1 MLPANPLLQLVPAR
15 VSAVLARLRDRIWSD
30 AGSVLLEAGAPQAAH
45 RPWARARREPL
56 SAVTRLPEHWGRL
69 WDQRWFRLTPQ
80 PDAAARPAG
89 ASAEGANDTLY
100 LRWDDQAEATLYVD
114 GLPHYGFDPVH
125 HHAPLDAA
133 LCDGQHELW
142 IEAVAC
148 QTGIWIE
155 GATGLDPAG
164 SKLRGAR
171 LLRRDDV
178 AWGLYHDL
186 AVLDDLLRLLLRREY
201 GPEAA
206 QHFQGFGT
214 RPVVGAVDPL
224 LRRLLRELDAIVD
237 AYQSG
242 GDSGGERDGCAAGRA
257 RAAQTYAA
265 LRAAPTALTAV
276 LTGHAHLDLV
286 WLWPEVVGE
295 FKAVRTFAIANR
307 LMEVYPEFR
316 FGYSQPASYAAVE
329 RRSPEMMA
337 VVRQRLA
344 SGQWDATGAT
354 EVESDT
360 VLACGEALARSFLIG
375 QRRFEALRGSPA
387 RVLWL
392 PDVFG
397 YSPCL
402 PQIMRQCGV
411 DYFYTTKLS
420 WSAVTA
426 FPHTS
431 FVWRG
436 HDGSEVLTHLGCR
449 LGYNQTAEAT
459 HLDMNAREHRQ
470 SDVHAEFLAPT
481 GYGDGG
487 GGSTEAMCERA
498 RRSADLAGLPRTA
511 WGNIEPFFD
520 RLATRR
526 AQLPTH
532 QGELYLEYHRGT
544 YSTHAAVKLGLRQ
557 AERAL
562 QVHEAVRC
570 ATGAGPIDEAAWR
583 RVVFAQFH
591 DYIPGSSIHEVYVQA
606 CAELSAIAQGA
617 QAAAVAELADGR
629 AQADGAPAALFNP
642 LPRPRLQRVGMDAQ
656 GQVEAVLL
664 PPLGGGALAGLP
676 RHAPLVPVRAGL
688 APEPTLANGR
698 LQARFDA
705 LGRVASLHIEGV
717 DLALRSPLGD
727 LVAYPDQPHL
737 FEAWDIDRQTLSLGT
752 VIDAPASVRLRQD
765 DGGAATLSFTRS
777 LGALGSATLHY
788 TLEAGAAWLRLAID
802 LDWRQPEQ
810 LLKLAFPTAY
820 AGRQARYA
828 APFGSVLRSQV
839 PGDPADEAKWE
850 VPASRWAAVAD
861 ETEAEGLFVVT
872 EAKFG
877 FSCRDGTLGVTLVR
891 SAAITCGPA
900 VQGGT
905 PISHPQAMRRD
916 PGPAFSDLG
925 SHHIELAFGL
935 HRAHAPRDEQAAALA
950 DLLFVPPLVLAGA
963 ATAGTALEGG
973 LLGLDGGES
982 LQPSWAQPLDG
993 GRRWV
998 LRLNETLGRR
1008 GRARVR
1014 LAPGWTARPVDLRG
1028 QPVDRAGATTAGN
1041 DVELAFGPYALL
1053 SLCLERSAA

>member
-15 VSAVLARLRDRIWSD
+15 VTAVLARLRDRIWFD
-30 AGSVLLEAGAPQAAH
+30 AGAVHLEAGAPQATH
-45 RPWARARREPL
+45 RPWAVARHEPV
-56 SAVTRLPEHWGRL
+56 SPVTTLPEHWGRL
-69 WDQRWFRLTPQ
+69 WDQRWFRLTLDPAA
-80 PDAAARPAG
+80 DAP
-89 ASAEGANDTLY
+89 DTLY
-100 LRWDDQAEATLYVD
+100 LAWDDQAEATLYVD
-114 GLPHYGFDPVH
+114 GLPHYGYDPVH
-125 HHAPLDAA
+125 HHAPLAA
-133 LCDGQHELW
+133 HLADGSHAIW

-171 LLRRDDV
+171 LLKRDDT

-224 LRRLLRELDAIVD
+224 LRRLLRELDEIVD
-237 AYQSG
+237 AYQR
-242 GDSGGERDGCAAGRA
+242 GGERDGTAAGRT
-257 RAAQTYAA
+257 RAAQAYRD
-265 LRAAPTALTAV
+265 LPAAPTALNAV

-307 LMEVYPEFR
+307 LMDVYPEFR
-316 FGYSQPASYAAVE
+316 FGYSQPASYEAVG
-329 RRSPEMMA
+329 RRSPEILAAVQQRMA
-337 VVRQRLA
+337 A
-344 SGQWDATGAT
+344 GMWDATGAT

-402 PQIMRQCGV
+402 PQIMRQSGV

-420 WSAVTA
+420 WSAVSA
-426 FPHTS
+426 FPHSS

-436 HDGSEVLTHLGCR
+436 HDGSEVITHLGCR

-470 SDVHAEFLAPT
+470 SDVHGEFLAPT

-487 GGSTEAMCERA
+487 GGATEAMCERA
-498 RRSADLAGLPRTA
+498 RRCADLAGLPRTG

-526 AQLPTH
+526 AMLPTH

-544 YSTHAAVKLGLRQ
+544 YSTHADIKLGLRQ

-570 ATGAGPIDEAAWR
+570 ASGAGPIDEAAWR

-591 DYIPGSSIHEVYVQA
+591 DYIPGSSIHEVYVEA
-606 CAELSAIAQGA
+606 R
-617 QAAAVAELADGR
+617 AELAAIAAQSLSAARDELGGSR
-629 AQADGAPAALFNP
+629 AEPAAATALFNP
-642 LPRPRLQRVGMDAQ
+642 LPRPRLQRVGVDAQ
-656 GQVEAVLL
+656 GRVEAVLL
-664 PPLGGGALAGLP
+664 PPLGGGALATLP
-676 RHAPLVPVRAGL
+676 RCAPLAPVL
-688 APEPTLANGR
+688 ARTEPEVTLANDR
-698 LQARFDA
+698 VHARFDTM
-705 LGRVASLHIEGV
+705 GRVAALRIDGV
-717 DLALRSPLGD
+717 DLALRGALGE
-727 LVAYPDQPHL
+727 LIAYPDQPHL
-737 FEAWDIDRQTLSLGT
+737 FEAWDIDRQTLSLGAAIDTPAT
-752 VIDAPASVRLRQD
+752 VTLNHADA
-765 DGGAATLSFTRS
+765 GAATLSFTRS
-777 LGALGSATLHY
+777 LGELGTATLHY

-820 AGRQARYA
+820 AGRHARYA
-828 APFGSVLRSQV
+828 APFGSVQRSQV
-839 PGDPADEAKWE
+839 PGAQADEAQWE

-877 FSCRDGTLGVTLVR
+877 FSCRDGTLGLTLVR
-891 SAAITCGPA
+891 SAAVTCGPA

-916 PGPAFSDLG
+916 AGPAFSDLG
-925 SHHIELAFGL
+925 PHHIELAFGL
-935 HRAHAPRDEQAAALA
+935 HRADAPRDEQAAALA
-950 DLLFVPPLVLAGA
+950 DLLYVPPLPCADRGPA
-963 ATAGTALEGG
+963 ASGF
-973 LLGLDGGES
+973 LGLVGGET
-982 LQPSWAQPLDG
+982 LQPVWAQPRGDG
-993 GRRWV
+993 SWV

-1008 GRARVR
+1008 GTAQLR
-1014 LAPGWTARPVDLRG
+1014 LAAGWRASRVDLRALS
-1028 QPVDRAGATTAGN
+1028 VDGGGAVTVVDYA
-1041 DVELAFGPYALL
+1041 PYGLI
-1053 SLCLERSAA
+1053 SLRIEPIGA